1 MSQEKPKIKP
11 KIKPKRIETIRLST
25 KLIVPII
32 YEDRHLLGITKPSG
46 YLVAPV
52 QWENTSR
59 NLMLML
65 REGIEMG
72 APWARRRVLRFITN
86 VHRLDADTSGVLLL
100 AKNRTA
106 LSQMT
111 DRFEKRKVDKTY
123 LALVKGTISQ
133 DEFFADVAI
142 GEHPKIIGVMVIDR
156 KNGREALTNFAVV
169 ERFGEYT
176 LVKAFPVTGR
186 THQIRVHLAWLGLP
200 VVNDSLYD
208 IERQEIETEQ
218 KYQQHPEDFLPIKRL
233 ALHASDLSFR
243 HPLLPKKVNIN
254 SPLPKDFAETIEMLQ
269 KRKFRANN
277 LL

>member
-1 MSQEKPKIKP
+1 MNQKQQKIKP
-11 KIKPKRIETIRLST
+11 ERIETIRLST
-25 KLIVPII
+25 KLIVPVI

-46 YLVAPV
+46 YLIAPI
-52 QWENTSR
+52 QWENTRR

-72 APWARRRVLRFITN
+72 APWARRRVLRFIAN

-111 DRFEKRKVDKTY
+111 GCFERRQVDKTY
-123 LALVKGTISQ
+123 LALVKGDIAEDLFSCNVSI
-133 DEFFADVAI
+133 E
-142 GEHPKIIGVMVIDR
+142 EHPKTIGVMVVDR

-176 LVKAFPVTGR
+176 LLKAFPVTGR

-200 VVNDSLYD
+200 VVNDSLYG
-208 IERQEIETEQ
+208 ENVQEQ
-218 KYQQHPEDFLPIKRL
+218 LNQQNNLPIERL
-233 ALHASDLSFR
+233 ALHASELSFK
-243 HPLLPKKVNIN
+243 HPLLNKKVNIE
-254 SPLPKDFAETIEMLQ
+254 SPIPKDFAQTIQMLQ
-269 KRKFRANN
+269 KRKFRENQQQIKESKK
-277 LL
+277 